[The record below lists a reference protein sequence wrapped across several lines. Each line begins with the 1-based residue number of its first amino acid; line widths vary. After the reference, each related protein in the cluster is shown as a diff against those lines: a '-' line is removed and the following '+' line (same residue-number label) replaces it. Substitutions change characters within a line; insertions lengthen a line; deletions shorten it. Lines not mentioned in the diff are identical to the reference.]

1 VNQSALIWALF
12 VALSAAAYYE
22 AGKLPF
28 GRLSA
33 PGAGFFPT
41 VLAAVLAVVAL
52 AGLLTTWRTKAT
64 AIDAGSRF
72 LWGKILTTVGLLV
85 AFAALLESAGY
96 LTTTFL
102 FIVSLLRGVEQKSW
116 MHSGIVA
123 LSTTLVSYALFG
135 LILGAPL
142 PAGLLCL

>member
-1 VNQSALIWALF
+1 MNHSALIWALF
-12 VALSAAAYYE
+12 VALSAVTYYE

-41 VLAAVLAVVAL
+41 VLAAVLAVVSL
-52 AGLLTTWRTKAT
+52 VGVLSIWRTKT
-64 AIDAGSRF
+64 TMIDAGPRL
-72 LWGKILTTVGLLV
+72 LWGKILTTLALLF

-96 LTTTFL
+96 LITTFL
-102 FIVSLLRGVEQKSW
+102 FILSLLRGVEQKSW
-116 MHSGIVA
+116 MHSGMVA
-123 LSTTLVSYALFG
+123 LSATLVSYTLFG
-135 LILGAPL
+135 LLLGAPL